1 MPVSAEICVAI
12 CTERVEAKVSS
23 AAVSCPV
30 ACCNLHGACGGKDD
44 FAATHSRQ
52 GDVAICTERVEAK
65 DCCQWMLLTELR
77 VAICTERVEA
87 KVSSA
92 AVSCPV
98 ACCNLHGACGGKDDF
113 AATHSRQGD
122 VAICTERVEAK
133 DCCQWMLLTELRV
146 AICTERVEAKP
157 PGRAARG
164 WHPRCNLHGA
174 CGGKGLDFV
183 AVECRRGCNLHGACG
198 GKV

>member
-1 MPVSAEICVAI
+1 
-12 CTERVEAKVSS
+12 
-23 AAVSCPV
+23 
-30 ACCNLHGACGGKDD
+30 
-44 FAATHSRQ
+44 
-52 GDVAICTERVEAK
+52 
-65 DCCQWMLLTELR
+65 MLLEVLR
-77 VAICTERVEA
+77 
-87 KVSSA
+87 
-92 AVSCPV
+92 P
-98 ACCNLHGACGGKDDF
+98 CCNLHGACGGKDDF